1 MSMDDDQITHPVRQV
16 QRVGIDPR
24 QLESYLR
31 LVDEISKAC
40 DAPPFD
46 VVNALREFGALVTGK
61 SALVLN
67 LPAEEVVEI

>member
-1 MSMDDDQITHPVRQV
+1 MDDDQITHPVRQV

-46 VVNALREFGALVTGK
+46 VVNALESLAH
-61 SALVLN
+61 SS
-67 LPAEEVVEI
+67 PASPRWC